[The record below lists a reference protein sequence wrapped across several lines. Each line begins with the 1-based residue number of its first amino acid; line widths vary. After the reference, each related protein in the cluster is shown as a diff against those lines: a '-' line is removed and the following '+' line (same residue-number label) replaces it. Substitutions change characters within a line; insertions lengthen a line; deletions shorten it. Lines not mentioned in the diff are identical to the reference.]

1 MNKITKITVVTV
13 NYNDTE
19 GLKKTMNSVLQ
30 QTSNEFEYIVIDG
43 NSTDGSK
50 EVLQSF
56 NDPKLNA
63 VSEPD
68 SGIYNAMNKGIKLAK
83 GEYIL
88 FLNSGDFLVSE
99 DVLEKYIPKINNKIS
114 FIGFNLLLDTKN
126 DRKLREHPEKISFSY
141 LVSNTLSHPSTLIK
155 RTMFEKY
162 GLYNENNKIIS
173 DWEFYFITIGLHGES
188 FQMIPEVLTVFDMN
202 GISSKSENL
211 SLVKKEREKVLK
223 NNLKSVYNSELD
235 TFIFSHFKNPTK
247 RIKYLMKIEK
257 SSYLRKLTTFI
268 LSLISFFV
276 KKQ

>member
-1 MNKITKITVVTV
+1 MFYSIITI
-13 NYNDTE
+13 NYNDAE

-30 QTSNEFEYIVIDG
+30 QTYHEFEYIVIDG

-56 NDPKLNA
+56 NNDKLYT
-63 VSEPD
+63 VSESD
-68 SGIYNAMNKGIKLAK
+68 TGIYNAMNKGIKMAK
-83 GEYIL
+83 GAYIL
-88 FLNSGDFLVSE
+88 FLNSGDFLISD

-126 DRKLREHPEKISFSY
+126 GRKLREHPEKISFSY

-223 NNLKSVYNSELD
+223 NNLKSIFNSELD
-235 TFIFSHFKNPTK
+235 TFIFSHYINPTK

-257 SSYLRKLTTFI
+257 TPYLRKLTTFI
-268 LSLISFFV
+268 MSILSFFA